1 MNFNIDNLN
10 YTALS
15 FQLAN
20 KNSTSICQ
28 IALLSVENGKNI
40 YQKTFLLKP
49 PTKNFSFSNYH
60 GITLESVKNAPTL
73 EIVWQ
78 EISKYIN
85 EHIVIVYDIYK
96 TAKRLNESLKKYNI
110 EAPSCQ
116 YIDIRSLFPNNM
128 EHQSYE
134 DLANAV
140 DYWSCD
146 LNGNSAEIVSFY
158 NFVIEK
164 RVEENSRLLKKAFND
179 AINNSDLNE
188 KSIKKQTNTINE
200 IQASPETLKAAK
212 QLADEIL
219 PFVQNVGRDNL
230 PTILSHHNEGEHIAS
245 ISTGLYKKDKCFWAF
260 TDKRMY
266 MVVPSKS
273 LYKEW
278 EYTQLLSLKTD
289 MGFIMNT
296 LYFKFKNEEVRTDIS
311 DFKII
316 YPRLK
321 KYINPDIITEDKKT
335 KKFMSSIIDTK

>member
-219 PFVQNVGRDNL
+219 PFVQNA
-230 PTILSHHNEGEHIAS
+230 IIA
-245 ISTGLYKKDKCFWAF
+245 
-260 TDKRMY
+260 
-266 MVVPSKS
+266 P
-273 LYKEW
+273 E
-278 EYTQLLSLKTD
+278 
-289 MGFIMNT
+289 
-296 LYFKFKNEEVRTDIS
+296 
-311 DFKII
+311 
-316 YPRLK
+316 P
-321 KYINPDIITEDKKT
+321 
-335 KKFMSSIIDTK
+335 

>member
-1 MNFNIDNLN
+1 MNMSLDKLS

-15 FQLAN
+15 IQIAN
-20 KNSTSICQ
+20 KNSASICQ
-28 IALLSVENGKNI
+28 LALLVVENGKNI
-40 YQKTFLLKP
+40 YKKTFLIKP

-60 GITLESVKNAPTL
+60 GITLDTVKNAPTL
-73 EIVWQ
+73 NIVWD
-78 EISKYIN
+78 EISKYIIN
-85 EHIVIVYDIYK
+85 HNIIVFNIYK
-96 TAKRLNESLKKYNI
+96 TAKRLNDALAKYGI
-110 EAPSCQ
+110 EAPSCK
-116 YIDIRSLFPNNM
+116 YIDIRSLFPINM
-128 EHQSYE
+128 EHKSYE

-179 AINNSDLNE
+179 AINNSDLKE
-188 KSIKKQTNTINE
+188 KSVKKQTNIIKE
-200 IQASPETLKAAK
+200 IQAPPETLKAAK

-219 PFVQNVGRDNL
+219 PFVKNVGRDNL
-230 PTILSHHNEGEHIAS
+230 PAILAHHNEGEHIAG
-245 ISTGLYKKDKCFWAF
+245 ISTGLYNKDKCFWTF

-266 MVVPSKS
+266 MVVPSKN

-278 EYTQLLSLKTD
+278 EYTQLLSLRTD

-296 LYFKFKNEEVRTDIS
+296 LYFKFKNEDIRADIG

-321 KYINPDIITEDKKT
+321 KYINSDIITEDKKT
-335 KKFMSSIIDTK
+335 KKLMSKLGE

>member
-85 EHIVIVYDIYK
+85 EHIV
-96 TAKRLNESLKKYNI
+96 ESLKKYNI

-200 IQASPETLKAAK
+200 IQASPKTLKAAK

-230 PTILSHHNEGEHIAS
+230 PTILSHHNEGEHIAG
-245 ISTGLYKKDKCFWAF
+245 ISTGLYKKNKCFWAF